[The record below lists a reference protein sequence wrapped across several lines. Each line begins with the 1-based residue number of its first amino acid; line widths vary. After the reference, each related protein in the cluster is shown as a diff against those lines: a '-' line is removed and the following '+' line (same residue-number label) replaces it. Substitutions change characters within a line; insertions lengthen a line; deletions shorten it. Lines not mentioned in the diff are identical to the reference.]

1 MSKGIWVSGRFLGLG
16 SSYWSQLPLWWKLT
30 RHSSRVGDLNLL
42 FLCDKAADKKNQ
54 RNSVGNQEVT
64 CFQLQKEQYI
74 YIYTILL
81 KDATYIQMRVMLLLQ
96 TDKHM
101 MIRVLDRVVSLSR
114 QGHGSLWEAFKH
126 IMCSAW
132 AKCLSFNHAAWTR
145 SDSVLVLCWYREW
158 C

>member
-1 MSKGIWVSGRFLGLG
+1 MICPSNNMSKGIWVSGRFLGLG

-74 YIYTILL
+74 YIYYTVKRCNIHP
-81 KDATYIQMRVMLLLQ
+81 DACNAAPSNGQTHDDKSVGPGSFFKQARPRQLMRSFQAHYVQRLGQ
-96 TDKHM
+96 VSVFQS
-101 MIRVLDRVVSLSR
+101 RCLDP
-114 QGHGSLWEAFKH
+114 QW
-126 IMCSAW
+126 
-132 AKCLSFNHAAWTR
+132 
-145 SDSVLVLCWYREW
+145 
-158 C
+158 